1 MIDIG
6 YCIIKLNK
14 CLKSVFSVIGEM
26 QIFCVV
32 IQTYYL
38 KEKINTSIF
47 IEINCIDN
55 KILNTKYLCAMIID
69 RTKSKDVLITGLRLY
84 SRKING
90 VNDVCLTTKLF

>member
-1 MIDIG
+1 MMDIG
-6 YCIIKLNK
+6 YYIIKFNK
-14 CLKSVFSVIGEM
+14 CLKSVFSEIGEM

-32 IQTYYL
+32 IQIYYL

-47 IEINCIDN
+47 IEINCIYN
-55 KILNTKYLCAMIID
+55 KILNIKYLCAMIID

-84 SRKING
+84 FKKING

>member
-14 CLKSVFSVIGEM
+14 CLKSVFSVIREM
-26 QIFCVV
+26 QIFCAI
-32 IQTYYL
+32 IQSYYL
-38 KEKINTSIF
+38 KKKINTFAF
-47 IEINCIDN
+47 IEINYKDN

-90 VNDVCLTTKLF
+90 VNDVCLTTKQF

>member
-26 QIFCVV
+26 QIFCAI
-32 IQTYYL
+32 IQSYYL
-38 KEKINTSIF
+38 KKKINTFIF
-47 IEINCIDN
+47 IEINYKDN

-69 RTKSKDVLITGLRLY
+69 GTKSRDVLITGLRLY
-84 SRKING
+84 FRKING

>member
-1 MIDIG
+1 MIDIE

-26 QIFCVV
+26 QIFCAI
-32 IQTYYL
+32 IQSYYL
-38 KEKINTSIF
+38 KNKINKNIF
-47 IEINCIDN
+47 IEINCKDN

-84 SRKING
+84 FRKING
-90 VNDVCLTTKLF
+90 VNDACLTTKLF